1 MDKKI
6 LYIGGGF
13 DILHEDHKKFIIRG
27 INAFEEKYGDLQ
39 EVIMG
44 LKPNINLNKTKGV
57 YRPFFSYAWR
67 KADVSQLLKKLKIKN
82 QVIESID
89 FSSKFK
95 NRKDLVAE
103 VRSDFPS
110 EIRQMKSL
118 GITTLSIK
126 PTNKINT
133 SKFEIKLFEAQ
144 KKSNCNLR
152 KVGALLIRQGKIII
166 EGYSGYGDCN
176 RCSKYIAYKK
186 GGGNL
191 SKNIMCDYL
200 HAEAVVLEKAERG
213 DDILITDSPCQK
225 CAELIVSKGIRRVV
239 YVNEYYDLKP
249 IKYLRKNGIKVRKS
263 GEN

>member
-13 DILHEDHKKFIIRG
+13 DILHEDHKKFIIKG
-27 INAFEEKYGDLQ
+27 IRAFKEKYGNLQ
-39 EVIMG
+39 EVIIG
-44 LKPNINLNKTKGV
+44 LKPDFDLNNTKGG

-67 KADVSQLLKKLKIKN
+67 KADVSQFLKKLKIKG
-82 QVIESID
+82 QIIKSID
-89 FSSKFK
+89 FFSKFK

-103 VRSDFPS
+103 VRSDS
-110 EIRQMKSL
+110 LLGIRQMKYS
-118 GITTLSIK
+118 GITTLSIE
-126 PTNKINT
+126 PTNKTNT

-166 EGYSGYGDCN
+166 EGYSGYGNCN

-186 GGGNL
+186 GEGNL
-191 SKNIMCDYL
+191 SKNVMCDYL
-200 HAEAVVLEKAERG
+200 HAEAVVLEKAKKG
-213 DDILITDSPCQK
+213 DDILITNSPCQK
-225 CAELIVSKGIRRVV
+225 CAELMVSKGIRRVV

-249 IKYLRKNGIKVRKS
+249 VKYLRKNRIKVRKS
-263 GEN
+263 GV

>member
-27 INAFEEKYGDLQ
+27 INAFKEKYGNLQ
-39 EVIMG
+39 EVIIG
-44 LKPNINLNKTKGV
+44 LRPNINLNNTKGA

-67 KADVSQLLKKLKIKN
+67 KADVSQFLKKLNIKY
-82 QVIESID
+82 QIIESID

-103 VRSDFPS
+103 VRSDYLS
-110 EIRQMKSL
+110 GIRWMKYF
-118 GITTLSIK
+118 GITTLSIE

-133 SKFEIKLFEAQ
+133 SKFETKLCEAQ
-144 KKSNCNLR
+144 KKSKCNLR
-152 KVGALLIRQGKIII
+152 KVGALLIKQGKIII
-166 EGYSGYGDCN
+166 GGYSGDGDCN

-186 GGGNL
+186 EGGNL
-191 SKNIMCDYL
+191 SKNIMCNYL
-200 HAEAVVLEKAERG
+200 HAEAVVLEKAEKG

-239 YVNEYYDLKP
+239 YINEYYDLKP
-249 IKYLRKNGIKVRKS
+249 IKYLRKKGIKVRKS
-263 GEN
+263 GV